1 MNATDEFIGQ
11 RSGLRPTRLFA
22 TDSDTH
28 VDEHPGAAQL
38 RSWTV
43 EYLCQP
49 HPDLGRP
56 GPVCPYTKHAVA
68 GRFLWAAFIGGGEIT
83 PDFLTA
89 VVGDMNDLFPLL
101 PPEDEP
107 DSRLK
112 ALLSVFPDLT
122 RYDDLEAVQRSQKT
136 EFVRH
141 GLMLGQFYP
150 GCTVAGLHNADFP
163 ALDSPL
169 PLLAVRHMTPT
180 DLAFLETRYEWVES
194 YLGIFAPAMP
204 TFLRHYLADKL
215 VKQTR
220 EN

>member
-1 MNATDEFIGQ
+1 MNATDEFIGI
-11 RSGLRPTRLFA
+11 RSGLKPTRLFP
-22 TDSDTH
+22 TDSGTH
-28 VDEHPGAAQL
+28 ADEHPGAARL
-38 RSWTV
+38 REWTV
-43 EYLCQP
+43 DYLCQP

-68 GRFLWAAFIGGGEIT
+68 GRFLWAAFIEGGDISQ
-83 PDFLTA
+83 DLLAA
-89 VVGDMNDLFPLL
+89 VVDDMHDLFPLL
-101 PPEDEP
+101 PPEEEP

-112 ALLSVFPDLT
+112 ALLAVFPDLA
-122 RYDDLEAVQRSQKT
+122 RYDDLEAVQRGQKSM
-136 EFVRH
+136 FVRQ

-150 GCTVAGLHNADFP
+150 GCTVAGLRNPDFP

-169 PLLAVRHMTPT
+169 PLLAVRRMTPT

-194 YLGIFAPAMP
+194 YLAIFAPAMP
-204 TFLRHYLADKL
+204 TFLRHYLAEKL